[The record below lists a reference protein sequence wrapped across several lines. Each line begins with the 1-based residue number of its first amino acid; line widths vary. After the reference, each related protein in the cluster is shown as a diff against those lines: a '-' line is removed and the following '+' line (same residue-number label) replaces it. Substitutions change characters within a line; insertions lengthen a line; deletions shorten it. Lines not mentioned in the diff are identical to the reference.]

1 MPRLEGI
8 PRMRRLLMG
17 LLAVLVV
24 AGAAAYALRG
34 PISQRI
40 LRAALARIMSQD
52 PLAAFPD
59 GLHVVLCGA
68 GGPMPDPNRSGPCV
82 AVVAGRTLVV
92 VDAGTRGARNLGPL
106 RLPPALVEALFLTHF
121 HSDHIDGLGELAL
134 LRWGGGSWTTPLY
147 VFGPSG
153 VEQVVAGF
161 NQAYAS
167 DTRYRIAH
175 HGSATMPPGGA
186 GMKARAFEP
195 PTPGTSTQ
203 IFERNGLVVRAFL
216 VDHAP
221 VKPAVGYRFDYGGRS
236 VVVSGDT
243 KRSPEV
249 ARVAAGVDLL
259 VHEALSAR
267 LVAVMNQAAVAAG
280 RDNVAT
286 ITSDIPSYHT
296 TPVEAAELA
305 QSAGVGHLLYYHVVP
320 PLILPGMDAVFLDGT
335 DAAFPG
341 GITLGTD
348 GTRISLPAG
357 SDAIEVTGS

>member
-1 MPRLEGI
+1 MKRVVL
-8 PRMRRLLMG
+8 G
-17 LLAVLVV
+17 LLGAILVV
-24 AGAAAYALRG
+24 ALVGYQLRTTLMRRMM
-34 PISQRI
+34 PSIVERNLTTS
-40 LRAALARIMSQD
+40 LLD
-52 PLAAFPD
+52 ELPD

-68 GGPMPDPNRSGPCV
+68 GSPLPDPKRSGPCA
-82 AVVAGRTLVV
+82 AVIAGEKLFI
-92 VDAGTRGARNLGPL
+92 VDSGSGSSRMLSRL
-106 RLPPALVEALFLTHF
+106 RIPQGRIDGILLTHF

-357 SDAIEVTGS
+357 SDAIEVTGG